1 MDAFESGFCV
11 RERSWHGKE
20 TLLQDYPDDWDDARR
35 AAGLL
40 WEPTIE
46 PLYRKVMGEDGTTE
60 SYAEVTSTKL
70 VQRDDTG
77 AELGG
82 VSGTFELI
90 THAEMGQIVE
100 TILEEPNVNIETMGS
115 VRGGRQVYALIR
127 LDEPYE
133 IRGDIDGFGDAVTTL
148 PYFAVLNSH
157 DGTGACKGLYTQ
169 VRVVCWN
176 TVQAAAA
183 DGDRHGA
190 QFSLRHTSGV
200 KERIEEAREI
210 LAGARV
216 EALRWKTIAEAL
228 ALQPV
233 TEEQQMIFLN
243 EFIPEPPPGITSTR
257 VKNNI
262 ERDRTRFLH
271 VLRDSATNSEMAG
284 NALGVFNAAVEYA
297 DHLRGFNN
305 SDTYLGRQILRAE
318 PMKARALTLVRELA
332 GVN

>member
-1 MDAFESGFCV
+1 
-11 RERSWHGKE
+11 
-20 TLLQDYPDDWDDARR
+20 
-35 AAGLL
+35 
-40 WEPTIE
+40 
-46 PLYRKVMGEDGTTE
+46 MGDDGTTE

-100 TILEEPNVNIETMGS
+100 TILDEPNVKIETMGS

-133 IRGDIDGFGDAVTTL
+133 IKGDVDGFGDAVTTL

-190 QFSLRHTSGV
+190 QFSLRHSTGV
-200 KERIEEAREI
+200 KERIDEAREI

-216 EALRWKTIAEAL
+216 EALRWKAIAEAL

-233 TEEQQMIFLN
+233 SEDQQMIFLN
-243 EFIPEPPPGITSTR
+243 EFIPERWRNRVLSGST
-257 VKNNI
+257 
-262 ERDRTRFLH
+262 ETW
-271 VLRDSATNSEMAG
+271 SQA
-284 NALGVFNAAVEYA
+284 
-297 DHLRGFNN
+297 
-305 SDTYLGRQILRAE
+305 
-318 PMKARALTLVRELA
+318 KARVTTSRTVPMRAA
-332 GVN
+332 ICG